1 MSFNVTKAKKFID
14 GYSSIRKLT
23 EEEKKSLKILCQ
35 GAAIRFLLTRVFD
48 YLNLTEGAI
57 VKIKDPVEYLKRL
70 EFHDNVKNYQGLFF
84 LIMEIKIYTDG
95 ACVGNPG
102 PGGWAAI
109 ILLENEKK
117 ELFGGEKL
125 TTNNRMELTAAI
137 KALEYCAEQEGK
149 QPSLKQIKIY
159 TDSTYVKEGITV
171 WINNWE
177 KNNWK
182 TADKKNVKNVDLWK
196 KLKELVKSNQIE
208 WNWIKGHSEDPMND
222 LADKLAKE
230 ATPI

>member
-1 MSFNVTKAKKFID
+1 
-14 GYSSIRKLT
+14 
-23 EEEKKSLKILCQ
+23 
-35 GAAIRFLLTRVFD
+35 
-48 YLNLTEGAI
+48 
-57 VKIKDPVEYLKRL
+57 
-70 EFHDNVKNYQGLFF
+70 
-84 LIMEIKIYTDG
+84 MEIKIYTDG
-95 ACVGNPG
+95 ACIGNPG

-109 ILLENEKK
+109 VLFENEKK

-137 KALEYCAEQEGK
+137 KALEYCARDEKK
-149 QPSLKQIKIY
+149 QLSLKDVRIF
-159 TDSTYVKEGITV
+159 TDSVYVKEGITV

-196 KLKELVKSNQIE
+196 KLKNLTKSNRVK
-208 WNWIKGHSEDPMND
+208 WHWIKSHSENPMND
-222 LADKLAKE
+222 LADELAKK

>member
-1 MSFNVTKAKKFID
+1 
-14 GYSSIRKLT
+14 
-23 EEEKKSLKILCQ
+23 
-35 GAAIRFLLTRVFD
+35 
-48 YLNLTEGAI
+48 
-57 VKIKDPVEYLKRL
+57 
-70 EFHDNVKNYQGLFF
+70 
-84 LIMEIKIYTDG
+84 MEIKIYTDG

-109 ILLENEKK
+109 VLFENKKK

-137 KALEYCAEQEGK
+137 KALEYCAREEKK
-149 QPSLKQIKIY
+149 QLSLKDVKIF
-159 TDSTYVKEGITV
+159 TDSVYVKEGITV
-171 WINNWE
+171 WVNNWE

-196 KLKELVKSNQIE
+196 KLKSLTNSNQVE
-208 WNWIKGHSEDPMND
+208 WYWIKSHSENPMND
-222 LADKLAKE
+222 LADELAKK

>member
-1 MSFNVTKAKKFID
+1 
-14 GYSSIRKLT
+14 
-23 EEEKKSLKILCQ
+23 
-35 GAAIRFLLTRVFD
+35 
-48 YLNLTEGAI
+48 
-57 VKIKDPVEYLKRL
+57 
-70 EFHDNVKNYQGLFF
+70 
-84 LIMEIKIYTDG
+84 MEIKIYTDG

-102 PGGWAAI
+102 PGGWAAVI
-109 ILLENEKK
+109 FIENEKK
-117 ELFGGEKL
+117 ELFSGTAL

-137 KALEYCAEQEGK
+137 KALEYCNAQEGK

-159 TDSTYVKEGITV
+159 TDSTYLKEGITV

-196 KLKELVKSNQIE
+196 SLKELIKSNQIE
-208 WNWIKGHSEDPMND
+208 WNWIKGHSDDPLND
-222 LADKLAKE
+222 LVDKLAKK

>member
-1 MSFNVTKAKKFID
+1 
-14 GYSSIRKLT
+14 
-23 EEEKKSLKILCQ
+23 
-35 GAAIRFLLTRVFD
+35 
-48 YLNLTEGAI
+48 
-57 VKIKDPVEYLKRL
+57 
-70 EFHDNVKNYQGLFF
+70 
-84 LIMEIKIYTDG
+84 MEIKIYTDG
-95 ACVGNPG
+95 ACVGNPV

-109 ILLENEKK
+109 VLVENEKK

-137 KALEYCAEQEGK
+137 KALEYCDAQEGK
-149 QPSLKQIKIY
+149 QPSLKQIRIY

-171 WINNWE
+171 WISKWE

-196 KLKELVKSNQIE
+196 KLKELVKLNQIE
-208 WNWIKGHSEDPMND
+208 WLWVKSHSDNPMND

>member
-1 MSFNVTKAKKFID
+1 M
-14 GYSSIRKLT
+14 
-23 EEEKKSLKILCQ
+23 
-35 GAAIRFLLTRVFD
+35 
-48 YLNLTEGAI
+48 
-57 VKIKDPVEYLKRL
+57 
-70 EFHDNVKNYQGLFF
+70 
-84 LIMEIKIYTDG
+84 KIYTDG

-109 ILLENEKK
+109 ILVENEKK

-125 TTNNRMELTAAI
+125 TTNNRMELTATI
-137 KALEYCAEQEGK
+137 KALEYCAKQKYK
-149 QPSLKQIKIY
+149 QPSLKHVKIF
-159 TDSTYVKEGITV
+159 TDSTYVKDGITV

-196 KLKELVKSNQIE
+196 KLKELAKSNQIE
-208 WNWIKGHSEDPMND
+208 WNWVKGHSENPMND
-222 LADKLAKE
+222 LADKLAKK

>member
-1 MSFNVTKAKKFID
+1 
-14 GYSSIRKLT
+14 
-23 EEEKKSLKILCQ
+23 
-35 GAAIRFLLTRVFD
+35 
-48 YLNLTEGAI
+48 
-57 VKIKDPVEYLKRL
+57 
-70 EFHDNVKNYQGLFF
+70 
-84 LIMEIKIYTDG
+84 MEIKIYTDG
-95 ACVGNPG
+95 ACIGNPG

-109 ILLENEKK
+109 VLFEKEKK

-137 KALEYCAEQEGK
+137 RALEYCAKNEKE
-149 QPSLKQIKIY
+149 QPSLKHVRIF
-159 TDSTYVKEGITV
+159 TDSNYVKEGITV
-171 WINNWE
+171 WIDNWE

-196 KLKELVKSNQIE
+196 KLRELTKLNHVE

-222 LADKLAKE
+222 LADKLAKK

>member
-1 MSFNVTKAKKFID
+1 M
-14 GYSSIRKLT
+14 
-23 EEEKKSLKILCQ
+23 
-35 GAAIRFLLTRVFD
+35 
-48 YLNLTEGAI
+48 
-57 VKIKDPVEYLKRL
+57 
-70 EFHDNVKNYQGLFF
+70 EF
-84 LIMEIKIYTDG
+84 KIYTDG
-95 ACVGNPG
+95 DCVGNPG

-109 ILLENEKK
+109 ILLENEKR

-137 KALEYCAEQEGK
+137 KGLEYCDSKVGK
-149 QPSLKQIKIY
+149 QLSLNEIKIY
-159 TDSTYVKEGITV
+159 TDSLYLKDGITN

-182 TADKKNVKNVDLWK
+182 TSDKKNVKNVDLWK
-196 KLKELVKSNQIE
+196 KLKELTESKQIE
-208 WNWIKGHSEDPMND
+208 WCWVKSHSNDPMND